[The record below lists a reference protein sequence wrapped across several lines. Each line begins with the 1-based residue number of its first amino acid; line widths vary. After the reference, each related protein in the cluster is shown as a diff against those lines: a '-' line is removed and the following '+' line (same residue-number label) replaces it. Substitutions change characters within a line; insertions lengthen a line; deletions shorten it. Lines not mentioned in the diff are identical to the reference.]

1 MQQVYRAMYFIEKNK
16 KILGQEKKLYYSGS
30 NNWTTH
36 YDRRKSY
43 KTFDE
48 ANKKNESLLTLVKHI
63 IKFHYYF
70 IKNHL
75 NNELCSFRPDLY

>member
-1 MQQVYRAMYFIEKNK
+1 MYFIEKNK
-16 KILGQEKKLYYSGS
+16 KILGQEKKLYYGGS

-48 ANKKNESLLTLVKHI
+48 ANKENEAFLRDVLQIHRDGRGSILSDNK
-63 IKFHYYF
+63 
-70 IKNHL
+70 
-75 NNELCSFRPDLY
+75 

>member
-16 KILGQEKKLYYSGS
+16 KILGQEKKLYYGGS
-30 NNWTTH
+30 NNWTTN

-48 ANKKNESLLTLVKHI
+48 ANKKNESFLRDVLQIHRDGRGSILSDNK
-63 IKFHYYF
+63 
-70 IKNHL
+70 
-75 NNELCSFRPDLY
+75 

>member
-36 YDRRKSY
+36 YDRRKLY
-43 KTFDE
+43 KTYDE
-48 ANKKNESLLTLVKHI
+48 ANKENEAFLRDVLQIHRDNRGSILSDNK
-63 IKFHYYF
+63 
-70 IKNHL
+70 
-75 NNELCSFRPDLY
+75 